1 MNFNSII
8 GLSHVRET
16 CLRSTRNIF

>member
-16 CLRSTRNIF
+16 CLRSIKNTF

>member
-16 CLRSTRNIF
+16 CLRSTKNTF